1 MVVWETRGE
10 GALVQVPHETLRFGL
25 REEQRRNECDQA
37 KAKGGV
43 EALNIIV
50 DNLSF
55 GLIVHH
61 D

>member
-1 MVVWETRGE
+1 M
-10 GALVQVPHETLRFGL
+10 QVPHETLRFGL

-37 KAKGGV
+37 KGGGGV
-43 EALNIIV
+43 EALNIIIV